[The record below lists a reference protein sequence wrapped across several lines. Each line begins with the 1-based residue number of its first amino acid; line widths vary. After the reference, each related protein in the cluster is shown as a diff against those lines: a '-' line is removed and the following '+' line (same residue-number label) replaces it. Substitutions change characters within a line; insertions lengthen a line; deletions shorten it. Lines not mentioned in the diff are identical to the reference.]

1 MLRFCYSRRKQLD
14 ISKFIVPEHMNPKV
28 RLKNIWTEL
37 ADVGVAVNLLPP
49 GDIYNTISIRYNTK
63 TQSLFNTEE
72 IVDN

>member
-1 MLRFCYSRRKQLD
+1 MQ

-49 GDIYNTISIRYNTK
+49 GDVNNTISIRYNTK
-63 TQSLFNTEE
+63 TKSLFNGEE
-72 IVDN
+72 IADK